1 MKENKIK
8 VSFFH
13 EKRKHLV
20 QKDKIPLWNWRKKEI
35 KFKREQFNILYL
47 IYVNRAAD
55 RPCCWNAANVCWFSP
70 APWQERRIGMN
81 CVMYGLGKVIS
92 SNKLS

>member
-20 QKDKIPLWNWRKKEI
+20 QKDKIALWNWRKKEI